1 MHLKQFRKAG
11 HTPSLG
17 AALIHFDVSFMVWT
31 ILGALGIYIAED
43 LGLSASEKGLLVA
56 TPLLAAAVA
65 RITLG
70 ILADRFGPKRVGSIS
85 MLVVLAPL
93 VYGWLAADSLGHLLG
108 VGILLGVAGG
118 SFAVSLPLASRWFPP
133 QYQGLAM
140 GIAGAG
146 NSGTVICTLA
156 APRLAEAYGWQ
167 TTLGIAAIP
176 VMLAFLAFVVL
187 AKEPP
192 KPAKPLR
199 GRDIRKLLGEVDTW
213 RMCGFYAVTFG
224 CFVGFASFLPI
235 LLHDEYGLSKLE
247 AASAT
252 AAGAALGSFL
262 RPLGGHLADRIGGT
276 TVLAGVYGVAG
287 AVLLAVSTIPPLNV
301 ALVAFPVAMAAFGIG
316 NGATFQL
323 VGLRFKENIGVV
335 TGLVGAAGGIGGFLL
350 PFGLGSLHDSA
361 GSYGVGLGLVGG
373 VALAALVAIV
383 VVRAHWRRSWAHLG
397 EARV

>member
-1 MHLKQFRKAG
+1 MQVRQFRSAG
-11 HTPSLG
+11 HTPSLI
-17 AALIHFDVSFMVWT
+17 AALVHFDVSFMVWT

-43 LGLSASEKGLLVA
+43 LGLSAGQKGLLVA

-93 VYGWLAADSLGHLLG
+93 LYGWLAADSLSQLLA
-108 VGILLGVAGG
+108 VGLLLGVAGG

-133 QYQGLAM
+133 EYQGLAM

-156 APRLAEAYGWQ
+156 APRLAESFGWQ
-167 TTLGIAAIP
+167 ATLGLAAIP
-176 VMLAFLAFVVL
+176 VALAFVAYIVL
-187 AKEPP
+187 AKEPAR
-192 KPAKPLR
+192 PAEPLR
-199 GRDIRKLLGEVDTW
+199 GRDVAKLLGERDTW
-213 RMCGFYAVTFG
+213 RLCAFYAVTFG

-235 LLHDEYGLSKLE
+235 LLHDQYGLSKLE

-262 RPLGGHLADRIGGT
+262 RPLGGYLADRLGGT
-276 TVLAGVYGVAG
+276 TVLACVYGIAG
-287 AVLLAVSTIPPLNV
+287 SLLLGVSTIPPV
-301 ALVAFPVAMAAFGIG
+301 AAALVIFPLAMAALGIG

-323 VGLRFKENIGVV
+323 VGLRFKERIGVV
-335 TGLVGAAGGIGGFLL
+335 TGLVGAAGGVGGFLL
-350 PFGLGSLHDSA
+350 PFGLGSLHGAA
-361 GSYGVGLGLVGG
+361 GGYGFGLGIVGG
-373 VALAALVAIV
+373 VVLAAMAGIV
-383 VVRAHWRRSWAHLG
+383 LVRAAWQRGWGELA

>member
-1 MHLKQFRKAG
+1 MQVKEFRKAG
-11 HTPSLG
+11 HTPSLV
-17 AALIHFDVSFMVWT
+17 AALVHFDVSFMVWT

-43 LGLSASEKGLLVA
+43 LGLSAGQKGLLVA

-65 RITLG
+65 RIAMG

-93 VYGWLAADSLGHLLG
+93 AYGWLAADSLSHLLG

-156 APRLAEAYGWQ
+156 APRLAEQYGWQ
-167 TTLGIAAIP
+167 TTLGLAAIP
-176 VMLAFLAFVVL
+176 VALASITFIVL

-192 KPAKPLR
+192 APAEPLR
-199 GRDIRKLLGEVDTW
+199 GRDITKLLKERDTW
-213 RMCGFYAVTFG
+213 RLCAFYAVTFG

-235 LLHDEYGLSKLE
+235 LLHDQYGLSKLE

-252 AAGAALGSFL
+252 AVGAAAGSLL
-262 RPLGGHLADRIGGT
+262 RPLGGYLADRIGGT
-276 TVLAGVYGVAG
+276 TVLAGVYGLAG
-287 AVLLAVSTIPPLNV
+287 AVLLVVSTIPPLNI
-301 ALVAFPVAMAAFGIG
+301 ALIAFPVAMGAFGIG

-323 VGLRFKENIGVV
+323 VGLRFKERIGVV

-350 PFGLGSLHDSA
+350 PFGLGSLHDAA
-361 GSYGVGLGLVGG
+361 GGYGFGLGLVGG
-373 VALAALVAIV
+373 VALAALVGITI
-383 VVRAHWRRSWAHLG
+383 VRAVWRRSWGELA

>member
-11 HTPSLG
+11 HTPSLF

-65 RITLG
+65 RITMG
-70 ILADRFGPKRVGSIS
+70 VLADRFGPKRVGSIS
-85 MLVVLAPL
+85 MLIVLAPL
-93 VYGWLAADSLGHLLG
+93 LWGWLAADSLSQLVG
-108 VGILLGVAGG
+108 VGLLLGVAGG

-156 APRLAEAYGWQ
+156 APRLADAYGWQ
-167 TTLGIAAIP
+167 TTMGIAAIP
-176 VMLAFLAFVVL
+176 VMLAFVGYIVL
-187 AKEPP
+187 AKEPA
-192 KPAKPLR
+192 KPAQPLR
-199 GRDIRKLLGEVDTW
+199 GRDIAKLLREVDTW
-213 RMCGFYAVTFG
+213 RLCGFYAVTFG

-235 LLHDEYGLSKLE
+235 LLHDQYGLSKLE
-247 AASAT
+247 AATAT
-252 AAGAALGSFL
+252 AVGAALGSFL
-262 RPLGGHLADRIGGT
+262 RPLGGYLADRVGGT
-276 TVLAGVYGVAG
+276 TVLAGVYGIAR

-323 VGLRFKENIGVV
+323 VGLRFRERIGVV

-361 GSYGVGLGLVGG
+361 GGYGFGIGLVG
-373 VALAALVAIV
+373 AAALCALVGIV
-383 VVRAHWRRSWAHLG
+383 IVRAHWRRSWAQLA

>member
-85 MLVVLAPL
+85 MLIVLAPL
-93 VYGWLAADSLGHLLG
+93 LWGWLAADSLGHLLG

-156 APRLAEAYGWQ
+156 APRLAESYGWQ
-167 TTLGIAAIP
+167 TTLGIAAVP
-176 VMLAFLAFVVL
+176 VLLAFLAFIVL

-192 KPAKPLR
+192 KPARPLR

-252 AAGAALGSFL
+252 AVGAALGSFL
-262 RPLGGHLADRIGGT
+262 RPLGGHLADRVGGT
-276 TVLAGVYGVAG
+276 SVLAGVYGLAG

-350 PFGLGSLHDSA
+350 PFGLGTLHDSA
-361 GSYGVGLGLVGG
+361 GGYGVGLGLVGG
-373 VALAALVAIV
+373 VVMGALVAIV
-383 VVRAHWRRSWAHLG
+383 VVRAHWRRAWAHVA